1 MYHFKANYFKPC
13 TTYFISKPAIYL
25 THLEKKILR
34 LTLLTQIID
43 LKLKIK
49 KSTIW
54 KKCADTRRWQ
64 VEYFKKWKVNIYPIL
79 LSVRND
85 NVFPFANACS

>member
-1 MYHFKANYFKPC
+1 MYHFKVNYFKPC
-13 TTYFISKPAIYL
+13 TSYFISKPAIYL

-49 KSTIW
+49 KSTI
-54 KKCADTRRWQ
+54 
-64 VEYFKKWKVNIYPIL
+64 
-79 LSVRND
+79 
-85 NVFPFANACS
+85 